1 MQINTVLVINNCPN
15 MTCIFLQPMERVE
28 TVCAHMQDYPPEL
41 YLTGEN
47 LMFEYD
53 PGTDYSQRF
62 S

>member
-1 MQINTVLVINNCPN
+1 
-15 MTCIFLQPMERVE
+15 MERVE

-53 PGTDYSQRF
+53 PGTDYFQRINWYLQIP
-62 S
+62 